1 MIITNYLYVVE
12 AHKLLI
18 RANMHKLPDYYEHIC
33 DSTEDELIDELNEYN
48 REGMVNAKYYDLL
61 ESVAEFINRNDLD
74 ISIVKKSI
82 LNLINNYHRTRS
94 LNKICFCKPEEISNK
109 NVYESKT
116 DNEISDNESEISD
129 DEHEINNIN
138 TNKKPTITDK
148 EHENDLRII
157 LKQAIKNSDREL
169 MISAM
174 SLLKRFHE
182 NKSTAAA
189 VIDTTVTTINNT
201 APTTNTETPNWLRP
215 LKCTIN
221 PENNKKLCNQSFK
234 YAIAASKTT
243 GDKKFRLTKI
253 EKHLN
258 EFNFKNITYP
268 PSTNDYEMFENNN
281 PLVKLIIFKETKNE
295 KKN

>member
-1 MIITNYLYVVE
+1 
-12 AHKLLI
+12 
-18 RANMHKLPDYYEHIC
+18 
-33 DSTEDELIDELNEYN
+33 
-48 REGMVNAKYYDLL
+48 
-61 ESVAEFINRNDLD
+61 
-74 ISIVKKSI
+74 
-82 LNLINNYHRTRS
+82 
-94 LNKICFCKPEEISNK
+94 
-109 NVYESKT
+109 
-116 DNEISDNESEISD
+116 
-129 DEHEINNIN
+129 
-138 TNKKPTITDK
+138 
-148 EHENDLRII
+148 
-157 LKQAIKNSDREL
+157 

-295 KKN
+295 KKLVFTHNDINENDRPTKLFLIHLNSDHFVYVTKPSLLLRKYNKQID